1 MLRLISTGTKELYK
15 YYLRIK
21 TAVLTEILWFTEL
34 KHFYKKLSVL
44 LTICEN
50 TQSSYRVVLRLNVAY

>member
-15 YYLRIK
+15 NYLRIK
-21 TAVLTEILWFTEL
+21 TAVLIEILRLNF